1 MRKEADK
8 LVETNVRDLR
18 GWAGGKIRP
27 SVAPKLDLTV
37 TKIWTADQKETS
49 EDMESPGWSLLHN
62 LVKN

>member
-37 TKIWTADQKETS
+37 TKIWTAD
-49 EDMESPGWSLLHN
+49 
-62 LVKN
+62 